1 MVQSLLIAVFWKEVT
16 DVSAWR
22 KVGMAIRM
30 GFQLRWHV
38 KRTSELPKDEMAAR
52 VVIVSYALSAQL
64 KMG

>member
-30 GFQLRWHV
+30 ALQLRWHV
-38 KRTSELPKDEMAAR
+38 KRTSELPQDEMAAR
-52 VVIVSYALSAQL
+52 VVVVSSVHSVVSR
-64 KMG
+64 MS